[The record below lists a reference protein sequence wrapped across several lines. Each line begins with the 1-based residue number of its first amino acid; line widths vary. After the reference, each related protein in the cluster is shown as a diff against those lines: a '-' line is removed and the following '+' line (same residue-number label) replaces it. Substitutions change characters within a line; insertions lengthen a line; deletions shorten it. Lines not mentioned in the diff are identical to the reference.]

1 MGVWVLWEEAF
12 PWETRLAFR
21 PQGTENSDPVTPA
34 SGPPPGGSRPELAST
49 PRCHGDHRIIFFPSS
64 FSSHFLSSTRHPDLR
79 SLQSKRQ
86 VWPSAGSSVF
96 CPCITAS
103 ACPAARTSR
112 LRCPTP
118 TPPPRISTPPCVE
131 SCLEPGFGPGA
142 ALPTCAEPH
151 SLRPSAAA
159 LPRRGGALCLAHK
172 WCAPRERT
180 TLRHPRNY
188 SLETVNFPVFRLM
201 SPEPPAM
208 HQIGKTDTDGTCI
221 APPLGCAVSKRLGP
235 SAAKLEDPKRGS

>member
-1 MGVWVLWEEAF
+1 LHITATERGKGLDPGKMGVWVLWEEAF

-118 TPPPRISTPPCVE
+118 TPPPRISTPPALNPAWSQALALARLCPPAQSHTVCGRRLQPCRVE
-131 SCLEPGFGPGA
+131 
-142 ALPTCAEPH
+142 
-151 SLRPSAAA
+151 
-159 LPRRGGALCLAHK
+159 GALCAWLTSG
-172 WCAPRERT
+172 APRER
-180 TLRHPRNY
+180 
-188 SLETVNFPVFRLM
+188 
-201 SPEPPAM
+201 
-208 HQIGKTDTDGTCI
+208 G
-221 APPLGCAVSKRLGP
+221 PL
-235 SAAKLEDPKRGS
+235 